1 MKIAL
6 IEVEAERRLVLHR
19 ERIAGR
25 GVRADTLTHGWCRC
39 STHTTNLTEYSI
51 MQTRRHTD
59 IQTYRHTSD
68 TDTRAGPST

>member
-1 MKIAL
+1 M
-6 IEVEAERRLVLHR
+6 VLHR

-39 STHTTNLTEYSI
+39 STHTTNLTDHPN

-59 IQTYRHTSD
+59 IQTYFRH
-68 TDTRAGPST
+68 RH